1 MESSSCCPIRYD
13 CKNSNST
20 GLDINQVQEDFQRTN
35 NKHYMRNN
43 KRTHRSNGK
52 NKNITNEAKNNHA
65 NVIKI

>member
-52 NKNITNEAKNNHA
+52 RIRIIIRIRIRITNEAKE
-65 NVIKI
+65 